1 MSKYSK
7 SKKPAGKSKK
17 GYKQPTGGHFCDYN
31 PATINPNTTQF
42 EPTESDLLPRRAKQ
56 AGMQ

>member
-7 SKKPAGKSKK
+7 SKKKVAKPKAAH
-17 GYKQPTGGHFCDYN
+17 GGHFCDYN
-31 PATINPNTTQF
+31 PATVNPNTTQF
-42 EPTESDLLPRRAKQ
+42 EPTESKPIPRRAQQ